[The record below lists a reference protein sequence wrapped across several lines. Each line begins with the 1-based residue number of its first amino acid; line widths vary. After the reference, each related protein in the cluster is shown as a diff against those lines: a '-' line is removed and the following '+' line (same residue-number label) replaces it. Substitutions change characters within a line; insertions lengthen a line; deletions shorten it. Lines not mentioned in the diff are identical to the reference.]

1 VTAGPVGEEGRAEE
15 RRAHRGGRRHGA
27 DQGSA
32 RLVAHLHL
40 PAGWR
45 PAEV

>member
-1 VTAGPVGEEGRAEE
+1 LVQYPRPAVGPVGEEGRADE
-15 RRAHRGGRRHGA
+15 RRV
-27 DQGSA
+27 SA